1 MIGLTQDGGSIVG
14 MNKSEAKLHQIYQAV
29 MSTSRINKNKSR
41 PWSFVSAKTKTNWQL
56 RFALYGTL
64 PPQIILLIVNLNRK
78 N

>member
-14 MNKSEAKLHQIYQAV
+14 MNKSEAKLHQIYQAG
-29 MSTSRINKNKSR
+29 STSRINKNKSR

-64 PPQIILLIVNLNRK
+64 APQIIWLIVNLNRK